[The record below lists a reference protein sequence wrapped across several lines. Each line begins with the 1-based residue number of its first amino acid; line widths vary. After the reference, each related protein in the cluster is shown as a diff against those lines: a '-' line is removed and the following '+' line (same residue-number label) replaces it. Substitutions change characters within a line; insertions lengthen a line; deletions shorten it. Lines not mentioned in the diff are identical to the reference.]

1 MRTSGAGRDGFLTY
15 IPIVAALLIV
25 LALLGGP
32 STMLRAF
39 DRFLRDIVEL
49 VVSGGSALMARF

>member
-15 IPIVAALLIV
+15 IPIVAALLIG

-32 STMLRAF
+32 STMLRTF
-39 DRFLRDIVEL
+39 DRFLKDVVAL
-49 VVSGGSALMARF
+49 VVSAGSGLLARF